1 MQNAGKNMCWISKIF
16 AWLVALLSSFSI
28 TFCSLWYISFVVM
41 LRWLQYFGC
50 FVLLP
55 PLPPPPLIFFFPRE
69 IQYGIFKNSYWIFF
83 KKWSNLWVVVEIK
96 WSLRFLL
103 TQASEWSV
111 GFCVIA
117 CNQIMIWT
125 TYFRVKNCRGQTLHW
140 ERHNES
146 KTNTKYEWRSISIY
160 NE

>member
-1 MQNAGKNMCWISKIF
+1 MVSSTPQFILNHFLLTLIYFICCDVEVVAVF
-16 AWLVALLSSFSI
+16 WLLCSSS
-28 TFCSLWYISFVVM
+28 S
-41 LRWLQYFGC
+41 
-50 FVLLP
+50 P
-55 PLPPPPLIFFFPRE
+55 PSPPLIFFFPWE